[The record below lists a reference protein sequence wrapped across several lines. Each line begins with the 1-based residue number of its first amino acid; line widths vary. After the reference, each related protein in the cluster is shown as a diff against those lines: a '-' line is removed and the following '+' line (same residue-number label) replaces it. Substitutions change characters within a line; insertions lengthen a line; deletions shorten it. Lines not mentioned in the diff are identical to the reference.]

1 MIAALFPYKVW
12 LQHTLTNLFWPIST
26 SEAVRTITPTPYY
39 PLVMPLSNRPRKQ
52 LQYLHIHVSH
62 SHYTNIAHVHII
74 CIPISVRYVGVYGLP
89 EPCDNIEVV
98 LGQLAH
104 RLGAQKKGDWYDL
117 SSGCVAC
124 PAPSL
129 PYKVVSW
136 ICSEQHGTSY
146 QVTERGGLAAW
157 PLTAVTT
164 DILNCPSVPCQ
175 LMATYLATSCSS
187 ASACMCIWISVGMM
201 VITSASNL
209 HMWFVIVPLNESWFT
224 FNISH
229 QAAVINTIT
238 RTRTQKLKVK

>member
-124 PAPSL
+124 PAPPFLIRWWAGFAPSSTAL
-129 PYKVVSW
+129 HIKLQRGEAWQHDPWQLWQLISSTVLQSPVSW
-136 ICSEQHGTSY
+136 
-146 QVTERGGLAAW
+146 W
-157 PLTAVTT
+157 
-164 DILNCPSVPCQ
+164 
-175 LMATYLATSCSS
+175 
-187 ASACMCIWISVGMM
+187 
-201 VITSASNL
+201 L
-209 HMWFVIVPLNESWFT
+209 HI
-224 FNISH
+224 
-229 QAAVINTIT
+229 
-238 RTRTQKLKVK
+238 